1 MLLKYSKTKLK
12 NGLEIYHI
20 PTSKGSGVISIDVFY
35 RVGSRNETMGKS
47 GIAHMLEHLN
57 FKSTKNLKA
66 GEFDEI
72 VKSFGGINNA
82 STGFDYT
89 HYYIKCSKSNL
100 DKSLELYAD
109 IMANLSLK
117 DNEFQPERNVV
128 MEERRWRTDNSP
140 IGFLYFTLF
149 NTAFTYH
156 PYHWTPIG
164 FIDDIKNW
172 NIDDI
177 KEFHTTFYQPKNA
190 VLIISGDIDKKSVFE
205 LGKKHFEDIKNSKK
219 IPKVHCK
226 EPEQKGAKRDEIYND
241 SAVEMLAIAFKI
253 PPFNHKDQ
261 TTLSAVGELL
271 GTGQSSVLQR
281 ILINEK
287 CMVNSIDVYNIGSID
302 ESLFIIIAV
311 CNQNVSA
318 KDVESEI
325 WEILENIKVQ
335 KIDKDEITKI
345 KNSIKSDLIY
355 SLDSTSRVS
364 NLYGSYI
371 VRGDIK
377 SLLELPN
384 KIETL
389 KDSDL
394 KEICKKYFIEE
405 KSTTII
411 LKKDKTNV

>member
-128 MEERRWRTDNSP
+128 MEEGRWRTDNSP

-226 EPEQKGAKRDEIYND
+226 EPEQKGAKRVEIYKD
-241 SAVEMLAIAFKI
+241 SEVEMLAIAFKI

-287 CMVNSIDVYNIGSID
+287 CMVNSIDVYNMGSID

>member
-100 DKSLELYAD
+100 NKSLELYAD

-226 EPEQKGAKRDEIYND
+226 EPEQKGAKRVEIYKD
-241 SAVEMLAIAFKI
+241 SEVEMLAIAFKI

-287 CMVNSIDVYNIGSID
+287 CMVNSIDVYNMGSID

>member
-140 IGFLYFTLF
+140 IGFLYLTLF

-226 EPEQKGAKRDEIYND
+226 EPEQKGAKRVEIYKD
-241 SAVEMLAIAFKI
+241 SEVEMLAIAFKI

-287 CMVNSIDVYNIGSID
+287 CMVNSIDVYNMGSID

>member
-226 EPEQKGAKRDEIYND
+226 EPEQKGAKRVEIYKD
-241 SAVEMLAIAFKI
+241 SEVEMLAIAFKI

-287 CMVNSIDVYNIGSID
+287 CMVNSVDVYNMGSID

>member
-226 EPEQKGAKRDEIYND
+226 EPEQKGAKRVEIYKD
-241 SAVEMLAIAFKI
+241 SEVEMLAIAFKI

-287 CMVNSIDVYNIGSID
+287 CMVNSIDVYNMGSID

>member
-226 EPEQKGAKRDEIYND
+226 EPEQKGAKRVEIYKD
-241 SAVEMLAIAFKI
+241 SEVEMLAIAFKI

-287 CMVNSIDVYNIGSID
+287 CMVNSIDVYNMGSID

-325 WEILENIKVQ
+325 WEILEKIKVQ